1 MKLPSSLIAAA
12 AAIALAIPIGIA
24 TADSTHTTATPASI
38 ASAEP
43 SDAAVWKPGEPVHRE
58 RGSKRD
64 RGCGSRV
71 ITYSHG
77 TFTGFTSAFSML
89 ESKNF
94 NAFDRGTFRG
104 FGRAFAHRLPERKL
118 SEQLAI
124 YGYDY
129 LGAYRGY
136 LLFYRRP
143 VGWLQ
148 VTSLP
153 PVIAPNGQAIPQVP
167 LPSDLN
173 PEWPSPG
180 MLVARS
186 PFLGAVALPQQII
199 AFPCED

>member
-1 MKLPSSLIAAA
+1 MTLPSSLIAAA
-12 AAIALAIPIGIA
+12 AIALAVPIGMA
-24 TADSTHTTATPASI
+24 TADISHSTTAPTGVVSGA
-38 ASAEP
+38 P
-43 SDAAVWKPGEPVHRE
+43 SHAKH
-58 RGSKRD
+58 D
-64 RGCGSRV
+64 RGACGSRV
-71 ITYSHG
+71 VTYSHG
-77 TFTGFTSAFSML
+77 TFSGFTSAFLML
-89 ESKNF
+89 GSNNF
-94 NAFDRGTFRG
+94 NTFDLGTFLG
-104 FGRAFAHRLPERKL
+104 FGRTFAHRLPERKL

-143 VGWLQ
+143 VAWLQ

-153 PVIAPNGQAIPQVP
+153 PVIAPNGEAIPQVP